1 MTEPETNQV
10 APRLAH
16 NFAAPQTILGTE
28 NDPGPR
34 KTKLV
39 HNGFDE
45 LFPVN
50 IAFVGSAAQPI
61 SPKSLRPMKNSAQRP
76 MVANYPIVTI
86 VPTELDFQH
95 IVLLLY
101 RHMAIKSKPTP
112 QRP

>member
-1 MTEPETNQV
+1 LTEPETNQA

-61 SPKSLRPMKNSAQRP
+61 PPKSPRPMKNSAQRP
-76 MVANYPIVTI
+76 MVTNYPIVTI
-86 VPTELDFQH
+86 VTTELDFQH
-95 IVLLLY
+95 IILLLY